1 MNMTQFKDVLLI
13 EGVIL
18 IGSSLFGLGGFVTV
32 LFFEIIYT
40 LCWIADHS

>member
-18 IGSSLFGLGGFVTV
+18 IGSSLLGLGSFFTV

-40 LCWIADHS
+40 VIWILDHS